1 MSTKSLLFLGA
12 LAFSTLSF
20 ANTKSYHVTLDEPAM
35 IGSVALSS
43 GDYKVKVEGSNVIFT
58 SADTRQSFT
67 APVKVENDP
76 KKYENTAVVTTKQ
89 GDSVQIKSIELG
101 GSDVKLD
108 FGD

>member
-20 ANTKSYHVTLDEPAM
+20 ANTKSYHVTLHEPAM
-35 IGSVALSS
+35 AGGVALSS
-43 GDYKVKVEGSNVIFT
+43 GEYKVKIEGSDAIFT
-58 SADTRQSFT
+58 AEESRQSFT
-67 APVKVENDP
+67 VPVKIENASQ
-76 KKYENTAVVTTKQ
+76 KYDNTAVETAKQ

-101 GSDVKLD
+101 GSELKLD